1 MMVSVLVF
9 TLVGSWVSSLVP
21 AAAMGNFSV
30 FMTLLLGVKFIVQ
43 PVVTTK
49 EATNAVSPQNASS
62 NSIVCGAVIGF
73 I

>member
-1 MMVSVLVF
+1 
-9 TLVGSWVSSLVP
+9 
-21 AAAMGNFSV
+21 MGNFSV

-62 NSIVCGAVIGF
+62 NSSVCGAVIGF
-73 I
+73 ICAFIGAGGGMMSS

>member
-1 MMVSVLVF
+1 
-9 TLVGSWVSSLVP
+9 
-21 AAAMGNFSV
+21 MGNFSV
-30 FMTLLLGVKFIVQ
+30 FMTLLMGVKFIVQ